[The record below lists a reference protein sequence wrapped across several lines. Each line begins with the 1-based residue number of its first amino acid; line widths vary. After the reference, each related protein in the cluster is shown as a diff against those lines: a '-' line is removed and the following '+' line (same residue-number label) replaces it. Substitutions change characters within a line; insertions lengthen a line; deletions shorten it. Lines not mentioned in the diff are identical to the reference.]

1 MFRYTVP
8 LLILALFVI
17 ACAERVDYIGNSY
30 TPTTNVELFFSEDDI
45 KEEYVEMGRAIAH
58 AGTNVSSE
66 ELLEDLREKAR
77 ERGADAILVHNF
89 GLVEVGD
96 TTRWD
101 ENQSS
106 TRVVEERQIEATFI
120 KYKKNL

>member
-30 TPTTNVELFFSEDDI
+30 APTTNVELFFSEDDI